1 MNKTLEQNFEELIS
15 DMTTLLYLSKTL
27 NNSLQ
32 GNNSENSGIIDYIAL
47 SNAVYEIIDTQ
58 LYKILQLK
66 KNWQKTKF

>member
-1 MNKTLEQNFEELIS
+1 MNKTLEQNLDELIS

-32 GNNSENSGIIDYIAL
+32 GNNSENRGIIDYIAI
-47 SNAVYEIIDTQ
+47 SNAIYEIIDTQ

>member
-1 MNKTLEQNFEELIS
+1 MNKTLEQNLEELIS

-32 GNNSENSGIIDYIAL
+32 GNNSENSGIIDYIAI
-47 SNAVYEIIDTQ
+47 SNAIYEIIDTQ

>member
-1 MNKTLEQNFEELIS
+1 MNKTLEQNLEELIS

-32 GNNSENSGIIDYIAL
+32 CNNSENRGIIDYIAI
-47 SNAVYEIIDTQ
+47 SNAIYEIIDTQ

>member
-1 MNKTLEQNFEELIS
+1 MNKTLEQNLEELIS

-66 KNWQKTKF
+66 KELAKN

>member
-1 MNKTLEQNFEELIS
+1 MNKTLEQNLDELIS

>member
-1 MNKTLEQNFEELIS
+1 MNKTLEQNLDELIS

-66 KNWQKTKF
+66 KELAKN

>member
-1 MNKTLEQNFEELIS
+1 MNKTLEQNLEELIS

-32 GNNSENSGIIDYIAL
+32 GNNSENRGIIDYIAI
-47 SNAVYEIIDTQ
+47 SNAIYEIIDTQ

-66 KNWQKTKF
+66 KELAKN

>member
-1 MNKTLEQNFEELIS
+1 MNKTLEQNLEELIS

>member
-1 MNKTLEQNFEELIS
+1 MNKTLEQNLDELIS

-32 GNNSENSGIIDYIAL
+32 GNNSENRGIIDYIAI
-47 SNAVYEIIDTQ
+47 SNAIYEIIDTQ

-66 KNWQKTKF
+66 KELAKN